1 VHERAAEG
9 FEELVTIKT
18 PRTVLGDLARAAR
31 DDVLVAFAAALGV
44 VDRADAVIDRL
55 DLFENEAVVVER
67 AQRDDGILG

>member
-1 VHERAAEG
+1 M
-9 FEELVTIKT
+9 
-18 PRTVLGDLARAAR
+18 
-31 DDVLVAFAAALGV
+31 AFAAALGV